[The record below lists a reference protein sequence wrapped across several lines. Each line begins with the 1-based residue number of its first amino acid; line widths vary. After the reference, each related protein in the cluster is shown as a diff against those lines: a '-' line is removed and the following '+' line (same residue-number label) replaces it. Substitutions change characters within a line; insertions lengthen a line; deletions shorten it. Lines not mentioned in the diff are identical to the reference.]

1 MTKKNTAKLKK
12 KEKTTP
18 TINYV
23 PPQYGSFFVS
33 FLSEKSASLKE
44 PAKR

>member
-1 MTKKNTAKLKK
+1 MTKKNIAKLKK

-23 PPQYGSFFVS
+23 PPQYRSFFVL
-33 FLSEKSASLKE
+33 FFSEKSVSLKE